1 MRVLITGAGGT
12 VGRPL
17 VQALEAAHELRLGD
31 VVPLDDPRFVPLD
44 VTKPQE
50 VHAAIEGME
59 AVVHLA
65 VASGHEGDYEDD
77 DFNQRRFD
85 VNVKGTWNVLNAA
98 AKAGV
103 KRVVHTS
110 SIMVTWAYPPGEW
123 VPADAPPQPE
133 GTYATTKL
141 LAEILC
147 EQAAKQLGLSVVCL
161 RISKPVDT
169 KDAALKAHRIR
180 PQWIANSELVKG
192 YALALAA
199 PNIGFEIITLIGDST
214 NRRWD
219 LSKAERLLGYRP
231 SVRLEDLG
239 YTLGEEREPYPE
251 VGEVRGG
258 EGETGRGGDKERH
271 E

>member
-12 VGRPL
+12 VGRPP
-17 VQALEAAHELRLGD
+17 VKALEAQHELRLGD
-31 VVPLDDPRFVPLD
+31 VNILDDPRYVPLD
-44 VTKPQE
+44 VTKPKA
-50 VHAAIEGME
+50 VHRAMAGMD

-110 SIMVTWAYPPGEW
+110 SIMVTWAYPPGQW
-123 VPADAPPQPE
+123 VPADAPPKPE

-141 LAEILC
+141 LAEVLC
-147 EQAAKQLGLSVVCL
+147 EQAAKRLGLSIVCL

-169 KDAALKAHRIR
+169 EDPALKAHRIR
-180 PQWIANSELVKG
+180 PQWIAFSELAKG
-192 YALALAA
+192 YALALTV
-199 PNIGFEIITLIGDST
+199 PNIGFEILTLVGDST
-214 NRRWD
+214 SRRWD
-219 LSKAERLLGYRP
+219 LSKAETILGYRP

-251 VGEVRGG
+251 IKEERGG
-258 EGETGRGGDKERH
+258 EGEIGRKGEKP
-271 E
+271 

>member
-12 VGRPL
+12 IGRQL
-17 VQALEAAHELRLGD
+17 VKALEEAHELRLGD
-31 VVPLDDPRFVPLD
+31 ITPLDDPRYVPLD
-44 VTKPQE
+44 VTRPHE
-50 VHAAIEGME
+50 VHRAMEGMD

-65 VASGHEGDYEDD
+65 IASGFKGDYEDD

-85 VNVKGTWNVLNAA
+85 VNVKGTWNVLRAA
-98 AKAGV
+98 ANAKV

-110 SIMVTWAYPPGEW
+110 SIMVTWGYPPGVW
-123 VPADAPPQPE
+123 VASDAPPWPE
-133 GTYATTKL
+133 GTYADTKL

-147 EQAAKQLGLSVVCL
+147 EQAARRSGLSIVCL

-169 KDAALKAHRIR
+169 SDPALKAHRIR
-180 PQWIANSELVKG
+180 PQWIAFSELARG

-199 PNIGFEIITLIGDST
+199 SDIGFEIITLVGDSA

-219 LSKAERLLGYRP
+219 LSKAEKLLGYRP
-231 SVRLEDLG
+231 QVRLEDLG

-251 VGEVRGG
+251 V
-258 EGETGRGGDKERH
+258 
-271 E
+271 

>member
-1 MRVLITGAGGT
+1 VLITGAGGT
-12 VGRPL
+12 VGRQL
-17 VQALEAAHELRLGD
+17 VKFLEAEHDLRLGD
-31 VVPLDDPRFVPLD
+31 VTPIDDPRYVPLD
-44 VTKPQE
+44 VTKPQD
-50 VHAAIEGME
+50 VHGAMAGME

-65 VASGHEGDYEDD
+65 VASGFEGDYEDD

-123 VPADAPPQPE
+123 VPADAPPKPE

-141 LAEILC
+141 LAEVLC
-147 EQAAKQLGLSVVCL
+147 EEAAKQLELSIVCL

-169 KDAALKAHRIR
+169 NDPALKAHRIR
-180 PQWIANSELVKG
+180 PQWIAFSELARG
-192 YALALAA
+192 YSLALSA
-199 PNIGFEIITLIGDST
+199 PDIGFEIITLVGDST

-231 SVRLEDLG
+231 LIRLEDLG

-251 VGEVRGG
+251 VRGQGPEVR
-258 EGETGRGGDKERH
+258 EANPNA
-271 E
+271 

>member
-1 MRVLITGAGGT
+1 MRVLITGAAGT
-12 VGRPL
+12 IGRQL
-17 VQALEAAHELRLGD
+17 ARSLAAEHELRLGD
-31 VVPLDDPRFVPLD
+31 VTPMDDPRYVPLD
-44 VTKPQE
+44 VTKPGE
-50 VHAAIEGME
+50 VQAAIKGMD

-65 VASGHEGDYEDD
+65 VASGFEGDYEDD

-85 VNVKGTWNVLNAA
+85 VNVKGTWNVLCAA

-123 VPADAPPQPE
+123 VPSDALPKPE
-133 GTYATTKL
+133 GTYATTKR
-141 LAEILC
+141 LAEVLC
-147 EQAAKQLGLSVVCL
+147 EEAARQFGLSIVCL

-169 KDAALKAHRIR
+169 EDPALKAHRIR
-180 PQWIANSELVKG
+180 PQWIAFSELARG

-199 PNIGFEIITLIGDST
+199 PHIGFEILTLVGDST

-219 LSKAERLLGYRP
+219 LSKAETILGYRP
-231 SVRLEDLG
+231 LLRLEDLG

-251 VGEVRGG
+251 VKSENPQ
-258 EGETGRGGDKERH
+258 
-271 E
+271 